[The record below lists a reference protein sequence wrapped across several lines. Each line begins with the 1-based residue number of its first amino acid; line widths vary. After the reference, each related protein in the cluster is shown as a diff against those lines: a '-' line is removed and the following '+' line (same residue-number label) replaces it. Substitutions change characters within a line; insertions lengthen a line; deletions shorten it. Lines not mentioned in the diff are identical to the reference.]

1 MGTCDSLF
9 NKSNR
14 DIGKPN
20 NIHHNGNA
28 ILKNKGSNLFCAPID
43 SSLNQD
49 NNYISSNNISQM
61 TMTQDMSH
69 YQEYQKPPVYKYVNM
84 YKSNGLQRS
93 IAKAS
98 LIELGGQG
106 NSLVCSNIRNSGINQ
121 LNSIYTSRNDDT
133 GYESSYEGVEM
144 IIDGKMDE
152 ELVQKSSDKNTINNY
167 NEFIKKKEDNKDNGV
182 NGNTVL
188 DYYKKGNNNKS
199 NNKNN
204 NKNKALEVINEENK
218 DGDDLSRISS
228 GETKKFKNTNGKKNN
243 INSGVMKYVESMGKY

>member
-1 MGTCDSLF
+1 MGTCDSVLNRF
-9 NKSNR
+9 NK
-14 DIGKPN
+14 DIDKPKTKN
-20 NIHHNGNA
+20 LNGNGN
-28 ILKNKGSNLFCAPID
+28 LKNKGSNLFCAPID

-61 TMTQDMSH
+61 TLTQDMSH
-69 YQEYQKPPVYKYVNM
+69 YQEYQKPPIYKYVNK

-98 LIELGGQG
+98 LVELGGQG
-106 NSLVCSNIRNSGINQ
+106 NSLVCSNIKNSGINQ
-121 LNSIYTSRNDDT
+121 LNSLYTSRNDDT
-133 GYESSYEGVEM
+133 GYESSYDGVEM

-182 NGNTVL
+182 NGKTIM
-188 DYYKKGNNNKS
+188 DYYKKGK
-199 NNKNN
+199 
-204 NKNKALEVINEENK
+204 KNKGLEVINEENK